1 MNFYMYSMWSRYTA
15 LVIRDEDIQDDANG
29 NSTQEFEVTVRLKDP
44 LPLDRYKKLKMHPYR
59 ESRKTLDGSDFPST
73 NLMIMSERAVDA
85 LKELISKDGI
95 FYPLDIIG
103 VSDKYFL
110 FHVTRTINCIDEE
123 MSEGSLNRYD
133 SMDAKFTYIRK
144 FYLKK
149 EMIEPR
155 VHVFKDGRYGNWYKF
170 VSDDFYSIVKK
181 NKLKGLL
188 LYPEGVDQMNG
199 KPLIVNK
206 SLAKEPVQT
215 SWQ

>member
-1 MNFYMYSMWSRYTA
+1 MRYTA
-15 LVIRDEDIQDDANG
+15 LVIRDEDIQDDVNG

-73 NLMIMSERAVDA
+73 DLMIVSERAVDA

-103 VSDKYFL
+103 VGDKYYL
-110 FHVTRTINCIDEE
+110 FHVTRIINCIDEE
-123 MSEGSLNRYD
+123 KSEGSLNRYD
-133 SMDAKFTYIRK
+133 SIGAKFTYIRK
-144 FYLKK
+144 FYLKEK
-149 EMIEPR
+149 MIEPG
-155 VHVFKDGRYGNWYKF
+155 VHVFKDGRYGNLYKF
-170 VSDDFYSIVKK
+170 VSEEFYSIVKK

-188 LYPEGVDQMNG
+188 LYSEGVDRMNG